1 MKRYAKT
8 LLRCP
13 LFRGM
18 DEGEILR
25 LLGCLDGR
33 KVIFGKGAILI
44 HEWDRP
50 ASIGIEQGR
59 PLQGQQQHYYGN
71 RTIMAHVTGG
81 ELFGESFA
89 CAQAE
94 ALPVSV
100 AAVESGA
107 ALLLDCRRI
116 IAVCHN
122 ACDTHRRLIL
132 NLMQVMAEKNLL
144 LQQKLQVTSQRTTRE
159 KLLAYLDMQA
169 RLRGSRRFTI
179 PFRRQELAAY
189 LRVDRSGLSTEIGKL
204 KAEGVIDCCRSTFEL
219 LLCPGRAF
227 VTPF

>member
-33 KVIFGKGAILI
+33 KVIFGKGAILF
-44 HEWDRP
+44 HEGDRT
-50 ASIGIEQGR
+50 AVFGIVLNGAVQVVQED
-59 PLQGQQQHYYGN
+59 YYGN

-179 PFRRQELAAY
+179 PFRRQELADY
-189 LRVDRSGLSTEIGKL
+189 LHVDRSGLSTEIGKL

-219 LLCPGRAF
+219 L
-227 VTPF
+227 